1 MPIASRAVSILFS
14 GLVLAGLTACT
25 NLAEPEGASTLGSR
39 RECFLPRQASGF
51 TPIGNE
57 RVLVNVGPARVF
69 ELELPGTCLDVDW
82 SSRVGIRSRG
92 GGSIVCQGFDA
103 ELLVPGPTGRI
114 QQCPVLSVR
123 RLSDEEVQARRQS
136 RRR

>member
-1 MPIASRAVSILFS
+1 MRTPGRAVSIALS
-14 GLVLAGLTACT
+14 GLVLAGLAACT
-25 NLAEPEGASTLGSR
+25 NLAEPDGASTQRVG

-51 TPIGNE
+51 TPISRE

-92 GGSIVCQGFDA
+92 GGSFVCQGFDA
-103 ELLVPGPTGRI
+103 ELLVPGPTGLQR
-114 QQCPVLSVR
+114 CPVLSVR
-123 RLSDEEVQARRQS
+123 RLSDEEVRASRQS